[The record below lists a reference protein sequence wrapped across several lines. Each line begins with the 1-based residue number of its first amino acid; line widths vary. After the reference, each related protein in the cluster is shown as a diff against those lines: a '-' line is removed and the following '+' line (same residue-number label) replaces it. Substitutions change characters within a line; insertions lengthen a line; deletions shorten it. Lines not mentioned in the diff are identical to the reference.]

1 MILINE
7 PELDGLQEE
16 DKNQEKVKIVDDEN
30 AKIQIQQTNN
40 AGDGENTKW
49 YIWSKLMT
57 NLKLNYQIISK
68 LNFILIIRVF
78 KIMISL
84 IKTK

>member
-1 MILINE
+1 LILINE

-40 AGDGENTKW
+40 AGDGENTK
-49 YIWSKLMT
+49 
-57 NLKLNYQIISK
+57 
-68 LNFILIIRVF
+68 
-78 KIMISL
+78 
-84 IKTK
+84 